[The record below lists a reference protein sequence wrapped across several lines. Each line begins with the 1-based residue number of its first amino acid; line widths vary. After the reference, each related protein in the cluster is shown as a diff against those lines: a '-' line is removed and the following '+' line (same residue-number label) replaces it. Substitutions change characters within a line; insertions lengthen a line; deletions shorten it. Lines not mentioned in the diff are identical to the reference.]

1 MGYKIKEVREARKM
15 TQEELSEKCGV
26 SRGTISALEN
36 GSVRTTTTKTLVK
49 LARALGVSVDQIFF
63 AESV

>member
-15 TQEELSEKCGV
+15 TQEELSEKSGV

-63 AESV
+63 AEGV